1 MKEVS
6 LCYVA
11 VPYTEEVINLITL
24 FSINIGDYGISEID
38 THRRSLFIYE
48 NCLHLEAVNASKEWL
63 LDIKDA
69 EQVIAF
75 YANKDFNSI
84 CDYLNSIP
92 KRPFNVSH
100 NYI

>member
-1 MKEVS
+1 MKEVL

-11 VPYTEEVINLITL
+11 VPCTEEVINLITL
-24 FSINIGDYGISEID
+24 FSISTGDYDISEIA
-38 THRRSLFIYE
+38 THRGGLFIYDD
-48 NCLHLEAVNASKEWL
+48 CLSSEAVNASTEWL

-84 CDYLNSIP
+84 CEYLNSIP
-92 KRPFNVSH
+92 ERPFNVSH
-100 NYI
+100 N